1 MTRRITAIGR
11 AWFSVL
17 AFVTA
22 GAFAAQ
28 AAEFDRPSTD
38 GTMTDAM
45 KVACTAEKSPKIKD
59 ILERSTLNWALG
71 LAPPFGFRQQDG
83 SYGGIEV
90 DNALELAHMLGVEA
104 EIQDFDY
111 NLLPTALVTGQAD
124 IIGAE
129 LFITDQRKKAIDY
142 SDVYFVAGQLFFVL
156 KDSDFHTVEDLNSPN
171 NRFIHEL
178 GGGQVEMAEKLTPEA
193 PITLVPKRGIFLV
206 GYDFI
211 KAGEADSTAYEGH
224 YYPVFKKH
232 YPDLV
237 AIGKEGRIEEAPADP
252 DKMLYP
258 FDIGFGLPKG
268 DPGWKA
274 CIDAYVA
281 DLLDSGR
288 LQERINYW
296 AVSMGSATTE

>member
-1 MTRRITAIGR
+1 MTSRISRLGR
-11 AWFSVL
+11 AWVSIL
-17 AFVTA
+17 ALITA
-22 GAFAAQ
+22 GTLSAG
-28 AAEFDRPSTD
+28 AAEFERPSTEQPI
-38 GTMTDAM
+38 TDVM
-45 KVACTAEKSPKIKD
+45 KAACTAEASPKIKEV
-59 ILERSTLNWALG
+59 LERGTLNWALG

-90 DNALELAHMLGVEA
+90 DNARELAHMLGVEVD
-104 EIQDFDY
+104 IQDYDY
-111 NLLPTALVTGQAD
+111 NLLPTAVTTGQAD

-129 LFITDQRKKAIDY
+129 LFITEQRMKVIDY

-156 KDSDFHTVEDLNSPN
+156 RDSKFHTVEDLDSPD
-171 NRFIHEL
+171 NRFIHEI
-178 GGGQVEMAEKLTPEA
+178 GGGQVEMAEKLTPNA
-193 PITLVPKRGIFLV
+193 PIRLVPKRGIFLV

-224 YYPVFKKH
+224 YYPVFRKE

-237 AIGKEGRIEEAPADP
+237 AIGKEGRIGEAPADP
-252 DKMLYP
+252 EKMLYP

-274 CIDAYVA
+274 CINAYVA

-288 LQERINYW
+288 LQNRINYW

>member
-1 MTRRITAIGR
+1 MNKRIRRLGR

-17 AFVTA
+17 ALITI
-22 GAFAAQ
+22 GTFAAR
-28 AAEFDRPSTD
+28 AAEFDRPSTEQP
-38 GTMTDAM
+38 MTDAM
-45 KVACTAEKSPKIKD
+45 KAACTAEASPKIEQV
-59 ILERSTLNWALG
+59 LERGTLNWALG

-90 DNALELAHMLGVEA
+90 DNARELAHMLGVEVD
-104 EIQDFDY
+104 IQDYDY
-111 NLLPTALVTGQAD
+111 NLLPTALTTGQAD

-129 LFITDQRKKAIDY
+129 LFITEQRMKVIDY

-156 KDSDFHTVEDLNSPN
+156 EDSKFHTVEDLDSPD
-171 NRFIHEL
+171 NRFVHEI
-178 GGGQVEMAEKLTPEA
+178 GGGQVEMAEKLTPNA
-193 PITLVPKRGIFLV
+193 PIRLVPKRGIFLV

-224 YYPVFKKH
+224 YYPVFRKE

-237 AIGKEGRIEEAPADP
+237 AIGKEGRIDEAPADP
-252 DKMLYP
+252 EKMLYP

-274 CIDAYVA
+274 CINAYVA

-288 LQERINYW
+288 LQDRINYW